1 VKERYKIVEGSD
13 SGHCCFECSIL
24 DTYRKEAYTKADGSP
39 YYVCVA
45 ECFYKED
52 AVNIVNTLNSLE
64 NNGKS

>member
-1 VKERYKIVEGSD
+1 MDRYIIEEDSA
-13 SGHCCFECSIL
+13 SGHCCFGYSIL
-24 DTYRKEAYTKADGSP
+24 DTHRKEEYTKADGSP
-39 YYVCVA
+39 YYICVA